1 MPSSEPTGRHDRSS
15 RGTALSSAS
24 DLVRGIWARDKG
36 VWTNADEDRW
46 LGWLDAPLKGEH
58 VLETEFA
65 EGAREDGLETCVL
78 LGMGGSSLAPEVLK
92 RTFGAKG
99 FHVLDTTHPAM
110 IRHVLEFLDFE
121 KTLFIASSKSGS
133 TLETRSHLDFFW
145 EKTGRDGSK
154 FAAITDPGSSLENQ
168 ARQREFRALFAG
180 DPEIGG
186 RYSALSA
193 FGLVPAAVMGIDV
206 GRLLE
211 RTREM
216 VEACRFDEGNPGLEL
231 GLQFGDG
238 WREGRDKICIDPVE
252 GDFGLWAEQLIAE
265 STGKQGKGLVPAPG
279 ESPDGSDRQRGE
291 VRLSDPYELGQEFF
305 RWEFAVAVAGSIL
318 GINPFDQP
326 DVQAA
331 KDRTK
336 QVLDSGEEPSLEPEG
351 SVDELLAQAREGDYV
366 CIQAF
371 IDPLREGEL
380 QPLVERARATGCVV
394 THGLGPRYLHST
406 GQLHKGG
413 PNTGLFIQV
422 VDDPGEE
429 IPIPNQP
436 FGFGKLIRAQAAG
449 DYESLRERGRRIARV
464 RLEDL

>member
-1 MPSSEPTGRHDRSS
+1 
-15 RGTALSSAS
+15 
-24 DLVRGIWARDKG
+24 VRGIWARDRG

-58 VLETEFA
+58 VLEAEFA
-65 EGAREDGLETCVL
+65 QQAREDGLDTCVL

-154 FAAITDPGSSLENQ
+154 FAAITDPGSSLESE
-168 ARQREFRALFAG
+168 ARRREFRALFAG
-180 DPEIGG
+180 DLDIGG

-193 FGLVPAAVMGIDV
+193 FGTVPAAVMGIDV
-206 GRLLE
+206 GRLFE

-216 VEACRFDEGNPGLEL
+216 VEACRLDDGNPGLEL
-231 GLQFGDG
+231 GLQLGDG
-238 WREGRDKICIDPVE
+238 WREGRDKICIDPAE

-265 STGKQGKGLVPAPG
+265 STGKHGKGLVPAPG
-279 ESPDGSDRQRGE
+279 ESPDGPDRQRGE

-336 QVLDSGEEPSLEPEG
+336 QVLDSAEDASLEPEG
-351 SVDELLAQAREGDYV
+351 SVEELLAQAKEGDYV

-371 IDPLREGEL
+371 IDPLREAEL
-380 QPLVERARATGCVV
+380 EPLIDRARGTGCVV

-422 VDDPGEE
+422 VDDTGEE
-429 IPIPNQP
+429 IAIPEQP

-449 DYESLRERGRRIARV
+449 DFESLRERGRRVARI
-464 RLEDL
+464 RLEEVT